1 MKMCREVRRYL
12 HHTSLEPE
20 DRRLRE
26 HIAVCRRCA
35 RAYRLLRVEREL
47 LQATL
52 PTEGAPQPS
61 PDFLTRLMIRWRQ
74 GPSSE
79 RWTFWEFVWNFS
91 KPFAVI
97 TMIVLIVIGGMNV
110 YTTDRQQRRPA
121 LMENDLIPP
130 PVDEVDLILSED
142 VALTQERVLRTLVIV
157 REENN
162 GNRQ

>member
-1 MKMCREVRRYL
+1 MRTCREVRRYL
-12 HHTSLEPE
+12 QRASSEPR

-26 HIAVCRRCA
+26 HLTACPRCA
-35 RAYRLLRVEREL
+35 RAYHLRRVEREL

-52 PTEGAPQPS
+52 PAEGAPKPP
-61 PDFLTRLMIRWRQ
+61 PDFPTRLMARWRQ
-74 GPSSE
+74 GSFGE

-97 TMIVLIVIGGMNV
+97 TMIALIFVGGMNL
-110 YTTDRQQRRPA
+110 YTTDRQERRPV
-121 LMENDLIPP
+121 LVENDLIPP

-142 VALTQERVLRTLVIV
+142 VALTQERVLRTLVV
-157 REENN
+157 LREENN